1 MQWAERS
8 SMMSFVRGRV
18 LLVGLAV
25 WVGLTGCGSSSG
37 GSAKSTSSRSST
49 SASSDSDSD
58 SSSDSGSGSES
69 ESDSDTSTDPRL
81 AGKPF
86 KGNGYSVELPLGWAQ
101 TETPTPNAVRFTN
114 ETGTGLVEIIG
125 PGTDDGASLDGKV
138 VTILQ
143 QSQAIDTT
151 SSRTVDVDGESGVT
165 RSGTVTSEG
174 VSSRANILAV
184 RHAGQLYIIDSFS
197 AQGDPAPAQEGQ
209 RLVLSLKFD

>member
-1 MQWAERS
+1 
-8 SMMSFVRGRV
+8 MSFVRGRV

-25 WVGLTGCGSSSG
+25 WVALAACGSSSG
-37 GSAKSTSSRSST
+37 GSAKSTSSKSST
-49 SASSDSDSD
+49 TASSQSDSDSD
-58 SSSDSGSGSES
+58 SES
-69 ESDSDTSTDPRL
+69 ESDSDANTDPRL
-81 AGKPF
+81 ASKPF
-86 KGNGYSVELPLGWAQ
+86 KGNGYSVEVPLGWAQ
-101 TETPTPNAVRFTN
+101 TETTTANAVRFTN

-151 SSRTVDVDGESGVT
+151 SARTVDVDGERGVT

-184 RHAGQLYIIDSFS
+184 RHAGQLYIINSFS

-209 RLVLSLKFD
+209 RLVLSLRFD